1 MRLAT
6 AAAAAVAA
14 AVAAA
19 AVALAVTALVCLLR
33 RLRARWTDSGRDA
46 GSEGFAAAAEPAE
59 PTEAELKL
67 AMDNGLVQLLS
78 ASDTKAL
85 LLSDPGGYVAGMTRA
100 DLAARGAQSTAE
112 YLARSGELA
121 HEFTEAERRATV
133 RAILSVQAW
142 LTAAPRA
149 GRALSGVNF
158 AKLAKLPWRV
168 ASTAP
173 AGGGAAGAYEANLP
187 HTRSDVVLIAP
198 ALIPSGDDI
207 VSQKRFAATLLHEK
221 IHVYQRAYPQDIAA
235 ALDAEGYVRKSLR
248 ASVALA
254 RANPDLDDWVYL
266 DPEAGPTKGKP
277 MVALYASENPSG
289 ITDVTQANAAAFEH
303 PYERMAYRIAAMY

>member
-1 MRLAT
+1 MRLAR

-14 AVAAA
+14 V

-33 RLRARWTDSGRDA
+33 RLRARWT
-46 GSEGFAAAAEPAE
+46 EGFAAAEPAEPAE
-59 PTEAELKL
+59 PTEAELEL
-67 AMDNGLVQLLS
+67 AMNNGLVQLLS
-78 ASDTKAL
+78 AADTKAL

-112 YLARSGELA
+112 YLARSGKLA

-142 LTAAPRA
+142 LTSAPRA
-149 GRALSGVNF
+149 GRTLLGVNF

-168 ASTAP
+168 AATAP
-173 AGGGAAGAYEANLP
+173 AGGGAAGGGAAGAYEANLP

-198 ALIPSGDDI
+198 ALIPSGDDT

-235 ALDAEGYVRKSLR
+235 ALDAEGYVRKSPR